1 MWGLYIFISDD
12 ISLIPSPDGF
22 PITGFGEALEM
33 YQGLTSLAE
42 RCARPI
48 QGLRSVGD
56 GGAVIAGHGK
66 RKLIQIQ
73 DVVDDDH

>member
-1 MWGLYIFISDD
+1 
-12 ISLIPSPDGF
+12 
-22 PITGFGEALEM
+22 M

-56 GGAVIAGHGK
+56 GAVIAGDGK

>member
-1 MWGLYIFISDD
+1 MAF
-12 ISLIPSPDGF
+12 PSPDGF

-56 GGAVIAGHGK
+56 GGAVIAGDGK